1 MNPFGELNS
10 QTTAQYLRTLPAIRE
25 RCLALYDL
33 ATQDKLLYF
42 DYHPEKEADVVDFCL
57 DIIKRDYN
65 SDPNNIQPH
74 GRWRHLDAGLP
85 RIQPLLTTWS
95 HLQIDIKEQS
105 RRLIDLFLIS
115 VLLDAGAG
123 NTWKYIE
130 PGTNKTFNRS
140 EGLGVAS
147 AHMFQS
153 GFFSGVEG
161 EPSAGLEKITVER
174 TKEAMQV
181 TSSNP
186 MTGLE
191 GRTSLL
197 SNLSKALTSN
207 PEFFGTEGRP
217 GNLID
222 FLETQALPTTSN
234 KKTIP
239 LAALWT
245 ALLDGLNPI
254 WPSRISLAN
263 IPLGD
268 VWPSP
273 TLAQSVSTTSQNR
286 GTQESDILIPFHK
299 LTQWMTYSLVEV
311 FEKVLGWDVQGLDD
325 MTGLPEYRNGGLLVD
340 LGVLVLKPDMLPVN
354 SESGLP
360 TASAEHPAIVEWRAM
375 TVIELDRIADRVR
388 ERLGLGKEE
397 LSLAQVLEGATWK
410 GGREIAKMKRP
421 GTGGPPIEIESDG
434 TVF

>member
-57 DIIKRDYN
+57 DIIKVRFVSN
-65 SDPNNIQPH
+65 IRKTFSDLNRETTTLIPTTYASLSLPCLSLNKNHLSQIQPH

-161 EPSAGLEKITVER
+161 EPCRVDG
-174 TKEAMQV
+174 
-181 TSSNP
+181 
-186 MTGLE
+186 
-191 GRTSLL
+191 
-197 SNLSKALTSN
+197 
-207 PEFFGTEGRP
+207 EFFFFNE
-217 GNLID
+217 
-222 FLETQALPTTSN
+222 
-234 KKTIP
+234 
-239 LAALWT
+239 
-245 ALLDGLNPI
+245 
-254 WPSRISLAN
+254 
-263 IPLGD
+263 
-268 VWPSP
+268 
-273 TLAQSVSTTSQNR
+273 
-286 GTQESDILIPFHK
+286 
-299 LTQWMTYSLVEV
+299 
-311 FEKVLGWDVQGLDD
+311 
-325 MTGLPEYRNGGLLVD
+325 
-340 LGVLVLKPDMLPVN
+340 
-354 SESGLP
+354 
-360 TASAEHPAIVEWRAM
+360 
-375 TVIELDRIADRVR
+375 
-388 ERLGLGKEE
+388 
-397 LSLAQVLEGATWK
+397 
-410 GGREIAKMKRP
+410 
-421 GTGGPPIEIESDG
+421 
-434 TVF
+434 